1 MTTPLQAGYESA
13 GETPEIEVSA
23 VDLPTP
29 VRWTDADPR
38 LDALHRDLLAA
49 VDGDVRV
56 DAGARAAYSTD
67 SSNYRQPPIAVVVP
81 RSVQAAAEAVGVCR
95 QHGVPVVSRGG
106 GTSLAGQTTNHAVVI
121 DWTKH
126 CNRLVSV
133 DEPARTCV
141 VEPGIALDDLND
153 HLAEHG
159 LMFGPRPSTHPSCT
173 IGGMVGNNSCGAT
186 AQAYGKTVD
195 NVRRLE
201 VLTYDGLRMWVGPT
215 TDAEYDEII
224 ARPDRRAGIYRELKA
239 LRDTHL
245 AQIRTR
251 FPDIP
256 RRVSGYNLDA
266 LLPEQGFDL
275 AKALV
280 GSEGTLV
287 TVLHAE
293 LQLVPLARNKAL
305 VVLGYPDVAAAGDAV
320 PQVLRHDPWQLEGLD
335 DVLIGLE
342 KADHD
347 EEGAIAGLPP
357 GGGWLM
363 VQFIGDSPEASEAL
377 ARALVDDVEGSES
390 PPQVRVLTD
399 ETKEECLA
407 AVREAGL
414 GATAHPTAKHDTW
427 EGWEDSA
434 VPPDR
439 LGDYLRD
446 LRGMFEEFGYGET
459 TSLYGHF
466 GQGCVHTRIPF
477 ELRTAE
483 GIARYRA
490 FVERAA
496 DLVVSYGGSL
506 SGEHGDG
513 QSRGELLVKM
523 YGAEVV
529 GAFERM
535 KEIFDPANMMNPGKV
550 VAPYPLDSNLKLG
563 TDYQPWEPRT
573 HFAFPKDQ
581 NRFSRAAS
589 RCVGVGNCRSSG
601 GDGQV
606 MCPSYQV
613 TRDETHST
621 RGRARLLFEMI
632 RGEVITDGWR
642 STEVRDAL
650 DLCLSCKGCRSDC
663 PVEVD
668 MATYKAEFLSHHY
681 ARRLRPVSHYAMG
694 WLPLWARLAAH
705 APVRVNLLTRSPLAP
720 LLKRLGGVAAQ
731 RDIPP
736 FATER
741 FTDWFA
747 RREPSSRTGTR
758 GAVLL
763 WPDTFTNNFD
773 PHIGIAAVHVLESA
787 GFEVRLPDRT
797 LCCGLTLIS
806 TGQLGIAKRV
816 LRRTVA
822 AMREEIRAGTPVVG
836 LEPSCTAVFRTDAP
850 ELLPGDEDV
859 RRLSMQTKT
868 LAELLGQRAPDWVP
882 PPVNRRA
889 IVQTHC
895 HQHAVMGFDAD
906 RALLERS
913 GVDVDVLD
921 SGCCGLAGNFGFE
934 RGHFEVSIAC
944 AERVLLPTVRR
955 VDLETVLL
963 ADGFSCRT
971 QVEQARTG
979 RQAVHLAELLAAA
992 VRNTQLGERPEQ
1004 LVSNRHRRRA
1014 P

>member
-1 MTTPLQAGYESA
+1 MTT
-13 GETPEIEVSA
+13 
-23 VDLPTP
+23 VDLPPP
-29 VRWTDADPR
+29 VSWTEEDPR
-38 LDALHRDLLAA
+38 RDALHRELLAR
-49 VDGDVRV
+49 VDGEVRV

-67 SSNYRQPPIAVVVP
+67 SSNYRQPPIAVVLP
-81 RSVQAAAEAVGVCR
+81 RSVQAAQAAVGVCR
-95 QHGVPVVSRGG
+95 RHDAPVLSRGG

-121 DWTKH
+121 DWTKY

-133 DEPARTCV
+133 DEAVRTCV

-153 HLAEHG
+153 QLAGRG

-173 IGGMVGNNSCGAT
+173 LGGMVGNNSCGAT

-195 NVRRLE
+195 NVHRLE
-201 VLTYDGLRMWVGPT
+201 VLTYDGLRMWVGAT
-215 TDAEYDEII
+215 TDDTYDAIV
-224 ARPDRRAGIYRELKA
+224 AGSDRRADIYRELRA
-239 LRDTHL
+239 LRDSSL
-245 AQIRTR
+245 ALIRTR

-275 AKALV
+275 ARALV

-293 LQLVPLARNKAL
+293 VHLVPLAENKTL
-305 VVLGYPDVAAAGDAV
+305 VVLGYPDIAAAGDAV
-320 PQVLRHDPWQLEGLD
+320 PLVLRHDPWQLEGLD

-347 EEGAIAGLPP
+347 EEETIAGLPP

-363 VQFIGDSPEASEAL
+363 AQFIADSPEASEAL
-377 ARALVDDVEGSES
+377 ARALADDVARGEH
-390 PPQVRVLTD
+390 PPSIRVLTD
-399 ETKEECLA
+399 QTKEECLA

-414 GATAHPTAKHDTW
+414 GATAHPSGKHDTW

-446 LRGMFEEFGYGET
+446 LRALFEEFGYREF

-466 GQGCVHTRIPF
+466 GHGCVHTRIPF

-483 GIARYRA
+483 GVARYRR
-490 FVERAA
+490 FVEAAA

-513 QSRGELLVKM
+513 QSRGELLGRM
-523 YGAEVV
+523 YGPEVV
-529 GAFERM
+529 RAFERM
-535 KEIFDPANMMNPGKV
+535 KRTFDPGNRMNPGKV
-550 VAPYPLDSNLKLG
+550 VAPYLLDTNLKLG
-563 TDYQPWEPRT
+563 TAYQPWEPRT
-573 HFAFPKDQ
+573 HFAFPDDQ

-621 RGRARLLFEMI
+621 RGRARLLFEMV

-681 ARRLRPVSHYAMG
+681 AGRLRPVSHYSMG
-694 WLPLWARLAAH
+694 WLPLWARMAAG
-705 APVRVNLLTRSPLAP
+705 APRLVNLLSRSPIAP
-720 LLKRLGGVAAQ
+720 LAKRLGGVAPQ
-731 RDIPP
+731 RDIPQ
-736 FATER
+736 FATQR
-741 FTDWFA
+741 FTDWF
-747 RREPSSRTGTR
+747 RHRNTPEPGPR
-758 GAVLL
+758 GPVLL

-773 PHIGIAAVHVLESA
+773 SHIGIAAVAVLEDA

-797 LCCGLTLIS
+797 LCCGLTWIS
-806 TGQLGIAKRV
+806 TGQLGIAKQV
-816 LRRTVA
+816 LRRSVA
-822 AMREEIRAGTPVVG
+822 ALRTEIRAGTPLVG
-836 LEPSCTAVFRTDAP
+836 LEPSCTAVYRTDAP
-850 ELLPGDEDV
+850 ELLGGDEDV
-859 RRLSMQTKT
+859 RRLSMQTVT
-868 LAELLGQRAPDWVP
+868 LAELLGQRAPDWRP
-882 PPVNRRA
+882 PPLNRRA
-889 IVQTHC
+889 MVQTHC
-895 HQHAVMGFDAD
+895 HQHAVLGFGAD
-906 RALLERS
+906 RTLLERS
-913 GVDVDVLD
+913 GVEVDVLD

-934 RGHFEVSIAC
+934 REHYEVSQAC
-944 AERVLLPTVRR
+944 AERVLLPAVRSAAPQ
-955 VDLETVLL
+955 TVLL

-971 QVEQARTG
+971 QVAQARTG
-979 RQAVHLAELLAAA
+979 RQGVHLAELLASALSA
-992 VRNTQLGERPEQ
+992 VQLNDRPEQ
-1004 LVSNRHRRRA
+1004 AISTRTPRGVIR
-1014 P
+1014 

>member
-1 MTTPLQAGYESA
+1 MSEATGAASRTGV
-13 GETPEIEVSA
+13 GT
-23 VDLPTP
+23 VDLPPP
-29 VRWTDADPR
+29 VHWRDEDPR
-38 LDALHRDLLAA
+38 RDALYRDLVAA
-49 VDGDVRV
+49 VDGEVRV
-56 DAGARAAYSTD
+56 DAGSRAAYSTD

-81 RSVQAAAEAVGVCR
+81 RSVQAAEAAVAVCR
-95 QHGVPVVSRGG
+95 RHRAPVVSRGG
-106 GTSLAGQTTNHAVVI
+106 GTSLAGQTTNDAVVI
-121 DWTKH
+121 DWTKY

-153 HLAEHG
+153 QLADRG

-195 NVRRLE
+195 NVNRLE
-201 VLTYDGLRMWVGPT
+201 VLTYDGARMWVGATGT
-215 TDAEYDEII
+215 TEYEEIV
-224 ARPDRRAGIYRELKA
+224 AGTDRRAVIYRELRA
-239 LRDTHL
+239 LRDAHL
-245 AQIRTR
+245 AGIRTR

-266 LLPEQGFDL
+266 LLPERGFDV
-275 AKALV
+275 AQALV

-293 LQLVPLARNKAL
+293 LRLVPLAVNKTL
-305 VVLGYPDVAAAGDAV
+305 VVLGYPDIAAAGDAV
-320 PQVLRHDPWQLEGLD
+320 PRVLRHDPWQLEGLD

-342 KADHD
+342 RADRVEEKA
-347 EEGAIAGLPP
+347 ISGLPP
-357 GGGWLM
+357 GRGWLM
-363 VQFIGDSPEASEAL
+363 VQFIGDSPEESEAR
-377 ARALVDDVEGSES
+377 ARGLLDDVGSGE
-390 PPQVRVLTD
+390 PPPHAVLVTD
-399 ETKEECLA
+399 EDQEVRLA

-414 GATAHPTAKHDTW
+414 GATAHPSAKHDTW

-446 LRGMFEEFGYGET
+446 LRALFEEFGYVET

-477 ELRTAE
+477 ELRTAD
-483 GIARYRA
+483 GIARYRR

-529 GAFERM
+529 RGFEWM
-535 KEIFDPANMMNPGKV
+535 KKIFDPLNMMNPGKV
-550 VAPYPLDSNLKLG
+550 VAPYPLDANLKLG
-563 TDYQPWEPRT
+563 TGYEPREPRT
-573 HFAFPKDQ
+573 HFAFPKDE

-613 TRDETHST
+613 TREETHST
-621 RGRARLLFEMI
+621 RGRARLLFEMV

-681 ARRLRPVSHYAMG
+681 AGRRRPASHYSMG
-694 WLPLWARLAAH
+694 WLPLWARLAAVS
-705 APVRVNLLTRSPLAP
+705 PGSVNFVGRSPMAP
-720 LLKRLGGVAAQ
+720 LVKRLGGIALERDLPQFAAQ
-731 RDIPP
+731 
-736 FATER
+736 R
-741 FTDWFA
+741 FTDWFHQREA
-747 RREPSSRTGTR
+747 RQPGSRGP
-758 GAVLL
+758 VLL

-773 PHIGIAAVHVLESA
+773 PHIGVAAVQVLEDA
-787 GFEVRLPDRT
+787 GFEVRLPDRS
-797 LCCGLTLIS
+797 LCCGLTWIS

-816 LRRTVA
+816 LRHTVA
-822 AMREEIRAGTPVVG
+822 TLRDEIRAGIPLVG
-836 LEPSCTAVFRTDAP
+836 LEPSCTAVFRADAP
-850 ELLPGDEDV
+850 ELLAGDEDV
-859 RRLSMQTKT
+859 RRLSMQTVT
-868 LAELLGQRAPDWVP
+868 LAEVLTRRAPDWRP
-882 PPVNRRA
+882 PPVNRQA

-895 HQHAVMGFDAD
+895 HQHAVMGFQAD
-906 RALLERS
+906 RELLERV
-913 GVDVDVLD
+913 GVEVDVLD

-934 RGHFEVSIAC
+934 RGHFEVSLAC
-944 AERVLLPTVRR
+944 AERVLLPAVRR
-955 VDLETVLL
+955 ADRQTVLV

-979 RQAVHLAELLAAA
+979 RQGVHLAELLASA
-992 VRNTQLGERPEQ
+992 VRGTQLGDRPEDA
-1004 LVSNRHRRRA
+1004 VSA
-1014 P
+1014 PTKE

>member
-1 MTTPLQAGYESA
+1 M
-13 GETPEIEVSA
+13 
-23 VDLPTP
+23 
-29 VRWTDADPR
+29 
-38 LDALHRDLLAA
+38 
-49 VDGDVRV
+49 DGDVRV

-705 APVRVNLLTRSPLAP
+705 APVPVNFLTRSPLAP

-747 RREPSSRTGTR
+747 RREPGRAGTR

-773 PHIGIAAVHVLESA
+773 PHIGIAAVHVLEAA
-787 GFEVRLPDRT
+787 GFEVRLPHRT

-859 RRLSMQTKT
+859 RRLSMQTMT

-889 IVQTHC
+889 IVQKHC

-934 RGHFEVSIAC
+934 RGHYEVSIAC
-944 AERVLLPTVRR
+944 AERVLLPAVRR
-955 VDLETVLL
+955 ADLETVLL

-992 VRNTQLGERPEQ
+992 VRNTHLGERPEQ
-1004 LVSNRHRRRA
+1004 LISNRHRRRA

>member
-1 MTTPLQAGYESA
+1 MT
-13 GETPEIEVSA
+13 A

-29 VRWTDADPR
+29 VRWPAEDGR
-38 LDALHRDLLAA
+38 LDALNRDLLAQ
-49 VDGDVRV
+49 VDGEVRV
-56 DAGARAAYSTD
+56 DVGSRAAYSMD
-67 SSNYRQPPIAVVVP
+67 SSNYRQPPIAVVIP
-81 RSVQAAAEAVGVCR
+81 RSVQAAEAAIGVCR
-95 QHGVPVVSRGG
+95 RHGAPVVSRGG

-121 DWTKH
+121 DWTKP
-126 CNRLVSV
+126 CNRLISV
-133 DEPARTCV
+133 DEAVRSCL

-153 HLAEHG
+153 QLAERG

-215 TDAEYDEII
+215 SDAAFDEIV
-224 ARPDRRAGIYRELKA
+224 AGSGRRADIYRALRA
-239 LRDTHL
+239 LRDAQL

-293 LQLVPLARNKAL
+293 LQLVPLAKNKAL
-305 VVLGYPDVAAAGDAV
+305 VVLGYPDIAAAGDAV
-320 PQVLRHDPWQLEGLD
+320 PRVLRHSPWQLEGLD

-342 KADHD
+342 KDDHD
-347 EEGAIAGLPP
+347 EEETIAGLPP

-377 ARALVDDVEGSES
+377 ARALADDVESGEH
-390 PPQVRVLTD
+390 PPNVRVLTD
-399 ETKEECLA
+399 ETKQECLA

-414 GATAHPTAKHDTW
+414 GATAHPSAKHDTW

-446 LRGMFEEFGYGET
+446 LRKLIGEFGYDDT

-483 GIARYRA
+483 GISRYRR
-490 FVERAA
+490 FVERGA

-513 QSRGELLVKM
+513 QSRGELLVRM

-529 GAFERM
+529 RSFEQM
-535 KEIFDPANMMNPGKV
+535 KKIFDPDNRMNPGKV

-573 HFAFPKDQ
+573 HFAFPKDEH
-581 NRFSRAAS
+581 RFSRAAA

-613 TRDETHST
+613 TREETHST

-650 DLCLSCKGCRSDC
+650 DLCLSCKGCRGDC

-681 ARRLRPVSHYAMG
+681 AGRLRPASHYSMG
-694 WLPLWARLAAH
+694 WLPLWARLAARS
-705 APVRVNLLTRSPLAP
+705 PERVNRIASSRVAPLA
-720 LLKRLGGVAAQ
+720 KRLGGVAKQ
-731 RDIPP
+731 RDLPQ
-736 FATER
+736 FAPER
-741 FTDWFA
+741 FTDWFH
-747 RREPSSRTGTR
+747 RRETPRPGPR
-758 GAVLL
+758 GPVLL
-763 WPDTFTNNFD
+763 WPDTFTNSFD
-773 PHIGIAAVHVLESA
+773 PQIGIAAVHVLEDA

-797 LCCGLTLIS
+797 VCCGLTWIS

-816 LRRTVA
+816 LRRSVA
-822 AMREEIRAGTPVVG
+822 AIRKEIRAGLPVVG

-850 ELLPGDEDV
+850 ELLAGDEDV

-868 LAELLGQRAPDWVP
+868 LAELLAQQAPDWCP
-882 PPVNRRA
+882 PQLNRRA
-889 IVQTHC
+889 IAQTHC
-895 HQHAVMGFDAD
+895 HQHAVMGYDAD

-913 GVDVDVLD
+913 GVQVEVLD

-934 RGHFEVSIAC
+934 RGHYDVSIAC
-944 AERVLLPTVRR
+944 AERVLLPAVRR
-955 VDLETVLL
+955 ADPQTLLL

-979 RQAVHLAELLAAA
+979 RRGVHLAELLASA
-992 VRNTQLGERPEQ
+992 VRQTHLGDRPQ
-1004 LVSNRHRRRA
+1004 DAANARPNGAHQ
-1014 P
+1014 